1 MRAAQP
7 DRYMDLRRRAS
18 GGRCRGR
25 VGGQVWRAV
34 LMGGCKRVRGWPGRG
49 SRRWVGVQGKVGK
62 YKIGG

>member
-34 LMGGCKRVRGWPGRG
+34 LMGGCKGLGVGQAGVREGGWACKAKWE
-49 SRRWVGVQGKVGK
+49 STK
-62 YKIGG
+62 